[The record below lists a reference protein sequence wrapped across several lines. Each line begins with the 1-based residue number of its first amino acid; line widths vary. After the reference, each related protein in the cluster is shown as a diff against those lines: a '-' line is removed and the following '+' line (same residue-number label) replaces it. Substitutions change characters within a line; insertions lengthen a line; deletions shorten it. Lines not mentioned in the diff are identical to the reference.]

1 MNRAVG
7 CVDDSLGR
15 TNGSVMTNEEHE
27 LRKAIIA
34 QCRWMNA
41 SGLNQGTAGN
51 ISVRHEDRM
60 LITPSAVPY
69 EAMEPGMIAAMPIT
83 GDYGSWSGP
92 LPPSSEWRFHLD
104 ILRSRPEI
112 GSVVHTHS
120 TYATVL
126 AIARKPIPAVHYMIA
141 AFGGPEIRCA
151 GYARFGTRELSDL
164 ALAALDGRNGCL
176 LANHGMIAAGR
187 DLDHAMWLAVELE
200 TLARQYCLS
209 LAIGQPHI
217 LSEAEIADAAE
228 SFAGYGLRAK
238 LRQ

>member
-1 MNRAVG
+1 
-7 CVDDSLGR
+7 
-15 TNGSVMTNEEHE
+15 MTNDEQE

-51 ISVRHEDRM
+51 ISVRHGDRM

-69 EAMEPGMIAAMPIT
+69 EAMEPEMIAAMPIT
-83 GDYGSWSGP
+83 GDYGSWRGP

-104 ILRSRPEI
+104 ILRSRPDI

-151 GYARFGTRELSDL
+151 AYARFGTKELSDL

-187 DLDHAMWLAVELE
+187 DLEHAMWLAIELE

-217 LSEAEIADAAE
+217 LTGAEIAEAAE
-228 SFAGYGLRAK
+228 SFAGYGLQAK
-238 LRQ
+238 ARL